1 MMRLWFV
8 GLIFML
14 PLFAVAQTSEFEIT
28 LFTGIDT
35 TAPTT
40 PVIQTVE
47 PISSNQIDI
56 VWSASSD
63 NIIVYGYRV
72 FRDGVQVA
80 TTTQTSFNDTGLTAS
95 TTYEYTIDAFDYVF
109 NFSST
114 SLPVA
119 TTTLPIFVPPP
130 TPTST
135 PSTGN
140 SATALVS
147 IDTLTI
153 DALVRSATVQLLTTV
168 PTTFTLRFGRTSQYE
183 LGTISN
189 GVFRTEHVS
198 ELTNLEP
205 GTKYYVE
212 VTVYGARGQQSV
224 QRATFVTDAAITT
237 DTPLS
242 VTGAV
247 VEVIDDTAVIRW
259 QNPEPLEGVVRVV
272 RNYLFYPQ
280 NQSDGVVV
288 YEGTGDNFTDTAAL
302 KERDKYYYTIFVLAP
317 DGRVSAGVVLRAS
330 KDILLPDLG
339 ITTPTTTPTINEP
352 LEEGSSILNPS
363 DIFFTF
369 NGQTVSFSTLVE
381 LPIRTP
387 ILLSIPKEAL
397 PPNLKSVLVSVES
410 PVNNN
415 ETTVYLLKLRA
426 DERAYE
432 ARFVSSD
439 VEGEGR
445 IMVELYDYEQ
455 AMVHRITKLVRYES
469 DNGVFVGPIADS
481 SLRPWLYLV
490 TLLPLLILL
499 FIFYKMQRRA

>member
-1 MMRLWFV
+1 MMRLWFI
-8 GLIFML
+8 GLVFML
-14 PLFAVAQTSEFEIT
+14 PLFAVAQSSEFEIT

-35 TAPTT
+35 APPTT

-47 PISSNQIDI
+47 PVSSNQIDI
-56 VWSASSD
+56 AWSASTD
-63 NIIVYGYRV
+63 NIMVNGYRV

-119 TTTLPIFVPPP
+119 TTTLPVFVPPP

-135 PSTGN
+135 P
-140 SATALVS
+140 ATANTATAVVS

-153 DALVRSATVQLLTTV
+153 KAAVRSASVELLTTI
-168 PTTFTLRFGRTSQYE
+168 PTTYTLRFGRTSQYE
-183 LGTISN
+183 LGTVSN
-189 GVFRTEHVS
+189 SVFRTEHIS
-198 ELTNLEP
+198 ELINLEP

-212 VTVYGARGQQSV
+212 VTVYGARGQESV
-224 QRATFVTDAAITT
+224 QKVTFVTEAAITT

-242 VTGAV
+242 VTGAK
-247 VEVIDDTAVIRW
+247 VEVIEDTAIIRW
-259 QNPEPLEGVVRVV
+259 ENPDPLEGVVRVV

-288 YEGTGDNFTDTAAL
+288 YEGTGESFTDNAVL
-302 KERDKYYYTIFVLAP
+302 QERDKYYYTIFVLAP

-330 KDILLPDLG
+330 KETLIPDIG
-339 ITTPTTTPTINEP
+339 TTTPTTTPTINEP
-352 LEEGSSILNPS
+352 LEEGGSILNPS

-369 NGQTVSFSTLVE
+369 NGQTVSFSTVSE
-381 LPIRTP
+381 LPVRTP

-397 PPNLKSVLVSVES
+397 PPNLKSVLVSVQN

-426 DERAYE
+426 DEKAYE
-432 ARFVSSD
+432 ARFVTSD

-469 DNGVFVGPIADS
+469 DRGLFVGPIVES
-481 SLRPWLYLV
+481 SLRPLLYV
-490 TLLPLLILL
+490 FTLLPLLLLL
-499 FIFYKMQRRA
+499 FIFYHMQRRA